1 MKAILNILLVVGA
14 VGVFFF
20 LKLSGIIPIIATIG
34 VAFAI
39 HLVAGN
45 FLDNKEEEKKIIE
58 TIEENDEKPQRK
70 LPLSQIVNDLAEDFN
85 GDSVD
90 QFGDCVESFSKKQ
103 MALMQIIKLTGE
115 NSEYIKNA
123 SDDAEDYLR
132 ALAKRLRIK
141 LTALGALDE
150 YDYQYEET
158 QDEIDSLISKSRELL
173 KVYSSLLAEA
183 SKVND
188 DEGTDDTQL
197 KNAIAKL
204 KSVREEN
211 SEIFEDISS
220 KGLFV
225 TSSGNNMGI

>member
-20 LKLSGIIPIIATIG
+20 LKLSGIIPIVATIG

-45 FLDNKEEEKKIIE
+45 FLDNKEEKKIIE
-58 TIEENDEKPQRK
+58 TIKEDDEKPKIK
-70 LPLSQIVNDLAEDFN
+70 LPLSQIVNDLKEEFYS
-85 GDSVD
+85 DSLD
-90 QFGDCVESFSKKQ
+90 EFGDCVESFSKKQ
-103 MALMQIIKLTGE
+103 IALMQIIKLTGE
-115 NSEYIKNA
+115 NSEYIQNA

-150 YDYQYEET
+150 CDFQYEET

>member
-14 VGVFFF
+14 VGFFFF

-39 HLVAGN
+39 HLVAGK
-45 FLDNKEEEKKIIE
+45 FLDNKEEKKIIE
-58 TIEENDEKPQRK
+58 TIKEDDEKPKIK
-70 LPLSQIVNDLAEDFN
+70 LPLSQIVNDLAEDFY

-150 YDYQYEET
+150 NDYQYEET
-158 QDEIDSLISKSRELL
+158 QDEIDSLISKTRELL
-173 KVYSSLLAEA
+173 KVYSSLLTEA

-211 SEIFEDISS
+211 SEIFEDVSS

-225 TSSGNNMGI
+225 TSSGSNLGI